1 MHYYGTRLSE
11 NISRREPEGYL
22 LCLNVPVA
30 RTGTQEYLPAE
41 LALPEGPGMIPVFRP
56 PEEVFSPATIASFEG
71 MPVTND
77 HPPDGTGKESDLLLA
92 DLIITDPPLISAI
105 LEEGKREISCGYT
118 YELHREKGRYIQRK
132 IRGNHIAVV
141 DAGRA
146 GPRVSIR
153 DEKSA
158 GSSRVLHTTYPERR
172 KNIMKKSLSKVL
184 ARMAKD
190 GDIETVA
197 GIIEE
202 MIGPEEALPAET
214 AAPAPETVPEEGET
228 KNVIIDEDGIPA
240 ILERLDR
247 ILALLELPAAD
258 ETVEEEIAGAVGEAL
273 AEAAAQSIS
282 DPVASGI
289 SAAIEEVLAPE
300 NAEEP
305 EPSGEEKDLSEV
317 IAAGDALRAALTA
330 VRPVLCRMNPAQ
342 RKRMVGDIAARLRRS
357 GLRAAGD
364 SGIHAGL
371 ASLRG
376 AKSNVTAELGR
387 RIMEKRNS
395 ACRRA

>member
-1 MHYYGTRLSE
+1 
-11 NISRREPEGYL
+11 
-22 LCLNVPVA
+22 
-30 RTGTQEYLPAE
+30 
-41 LALPEGPGMIPVFRP
+41 
-56 PEEVFSPATIASFEG
+56 
-71 MPVTND
+71 
-77 HPPDGTGKESDLLLA
+77 
-92 DLIITDPPLISAI
+92 
-105 LEEGKREISCGYT
+105 
-118 YELHREKGRYIQRK
+118 
-132 IRGNHIAVV
+132 
-141 DAGRA
+141 
-146 GPRVSIR
+146 
-153 DEKSA
+153 
-158 GSSRVLHTTYPERR
+158 
-172 KNIMKKSLSKVL
+172 MKKSLSKVL

-364 SGIHAGL
+364 SNIHAGL

>member
-1 MHYYGTRLSE
+1 
-11 NISRREPEGYL
+11 
-22 LCLNVPVA
+22 
-30 RTGTQEYLPAE
+30 
-41 LALPEGPGMIPVFRP
+41 
-56 PEEVFSPATIASFEG
+56 
-71 MPVTND
+71 
-77 HPPDGTGKESDLLLA
+77 
-92 DLIITDPPLISAI
+92 
-105 LEEGKREISCGYT
+105 
-118 YELHREKGRYIQRK
+118 
-132 IRGNHIAVV
+132 
-141 DAGRA
+141 
-146 GPRVSIR
+146 
-153 DEKSA
+153 
-158 GSSRVLHTTYPERR
+158 
-172 KNIMKKSLSKVL
+172 MKKSLSKVL

-202 MIGPEEALPAET
+202 MIGPEEVLPAET

-247 ILALLELPAAD
+247 ILALLEPPAAD
-258 ETVEEEIAGAVGEAL
+258 EAVAEEIAGAVGEAL

-364 SGIHAGL
+364 SNIHAGL

>member
-1 MHYYGTRLSE
+1 
-11 NISRREPEGYL
+11 
-22 LCLNVPVA
+22 
-30 RTGTQEYLPAE
+30 
-41 LALPEGPGMIPVFRP
+41 
-56 PEEVFSPATIASFEG
+56 
-71 MPVTND
+71 
-77 HPPDGTGKESDLLLA
+77 
-92 DLIITDPPLISAI
+92 
-105 LEEGKREISCGYT
+105 
-118 YELHREKGRYIQRK
+118 
-132 IRGNHIAVV
+132 
-141 DAGRA
+141 
-146 GPRVSIR
+146 
-153 DEKSA
+153 
-158 GSSRVLHTTYPERR
+158 
-172 KNIMKKSLSKVL
+172 MKKSLSKVL

-202 MIGPEEALPAET
+202 MIGPEEALSAET
-214 AAPAPETVPEEGET
+214 AVPAPAPDPEEGET

-240 ILERLDR
+240 VLERLDR
-247 ILALLELPAAD
+247 IIALLEPPAAD
-258 ETVEEEIAGAVGEAL
+258 EAVEEEITGAVEEAL
-273 AEAAAQSIS
+273 AEAVQGAA
-282 DPVASGI
+282 DPLASGI
-289 SAAIEEVLAPE
+289 TAAIEEVLAPE
-300 NAEEP
+300 NPEEAEQP
-305 EPSGEEKDLSEV
+305 AEEKDLSEV